1 MLSVV
6 IPVARPEPALVD
18 TLAALVPA
26 AADGLLRDVLLA
38 GRAGDAFVR
47 EVADAAGC
55 DLLDMEADRDAVL
68 VAGARQV
75 KGPWVLVLEPGLVP
89 GGDWMAETEA
99 FIEEAE
105 GPAAAAVLTLSP
117 RGSLRTRLWT
127 HSLNWRASL
136 TGRGHALQ
144 GLVALR
150 ERLAAGDTRPRA
162 TLLSSP
168 VHDRR
173 GRPHRR

>member
-6 IPVARPEPALVD
+6 IPVAHPEPALVD

-38 GRAGDAFVR
+38 GAADSEFLQR
-47 EVADAAGC
+47 VADAAGC
-55 DLLDMEADRDAVL
+55 GLLPLAGDRAAAVRTG
-68 VAGARQV
+68 AGQV

-99 FIEEAE
+99 FIQEAE
-105 GPAAAAVLTLSP
+105 ADAAAAYSLAA
-117 RGSLRTRLWT
+117 RGAIKQQIRA
-127 HSLNWRASL
+127 HAINWRCRL
-136 TGRGHALQ
+136 TGQAHPLQ
-144 GLVALR
+144 GLVAARDLLAQGR
-150 ERLAAGDTRPRA
+150 PVKAARLA
-162 TLLSSP
+162 SP

-173 GRPHRR
+173 GRARPR

>member
-6 IPVARPEPALVD
+6 IPVTHPEPALVD

-38 GRAGDAFVR
+38 GAAESDFLQR
-47 EVADAAGC
+47 VADAAGC
-55 DLLDMEADRDAVL
+55 GLLPIAGGRAAAV
-68 VAGARQV
+68 ASGARQV

-99 FIEEAE
+99 FIEEA
-105 GPAAAAVLTLSP
+105 GDGDAAAYSLAP
-117 RGSLRTRLWT
+117 RGPLRQQIRS
-127 HSLNWRASL
+127 HAINWRCQL
-136 TGRGHALQ
+136 TGRAHPLQ
-144 GLVALR
+144 GLVAGRDILAQGR
-150 ERLAAGDTRPRA
+150 PVKAARLA
-162 TLLSSP
+162 SP

-173 GRPHRR
+173 GRVRTR

>member
-6 IPVARPEPALVD
+6 IPVAHPEPALVD

-38 GRAGDAFVR
+38 GAADSDFLQR
-47 EVADAAGC
+47 VADAAGC
-55 DLLDMEADRDAVL
+55 GLLAIAGDRAAAV
-68 VAGARQV
+68 ATGAWQV

-99 FIEEAE
+99 FIEDA
-105 GPAAAAVLTLSP
+105 GAGDAAAYSLSA
-117 RGSLRTRLWT
+117 RGALRQQLRANAI
-127 HSLNWRASL
+127 NWRCQL
-136 TGRGHALQ
+136 TGRAHPLQ
-144 GLVALR
+144 GLVAGR
-150 ERLAAGDTRPRA
+150 DVLAQGRPVRA
-162 TLLSSP
+162 TRLSSP

-173 GRPHRR
+173 GRVRPR